1 MKKTFYNTK
10 IIVVSNREPYNIKKG
25 GKAEKTVGGLVAA
38 LDPVMQASKGVWIAS
53 GTKEDEANGTL
64 RCMVP
69 PGQESYEL
77 RKVPLS
83 HADIEGYYNGYSNRF
98 LWPLCHY
105 ALEKL
110 YLTRQYWNSYK
121 KVNRLFSDAVI
132 EEAGKE
138 KAIVWLQDY
147 HLALCAAEIKA
158 RRPAISVS
166 LFWHIPW
173 PPYDVFKACPQR
185 REVMEG
191 LLANDLLGFQLDHY
205 KQNFMHCVER
215 EIADAKVDYEG
226 GKVFYKNHATLI
238 KPFPISVDYM
248 WFDQTARAPS
258 SDALFKKFVRK
269 RGLEGQLLG
278 LGVNRL
284 DYTKGLL
291 KCLDAIEYFFS
302 RYPRYRGRMTFVQ
315 VAVPT
320 RRVEPYIRYME
331 RVNKR
336 VAAVN
341 NRFAKNGWK
350 PIEYIVGGLRHEELA
365 AIYKHASIAI
375 ISSVYDGMNLVAKE
389 YIASQVELKGSIL
402 VSEFAGAAEELPGV
416 TIINP
421 YDTTSFG
428 EAIKTAIER
437 RADEKR
443 AALEEARA
451 HVKKYDIYKWVDDI
465 VWEFEKLG

>member
-1 MKKTFYNTK
+1 METFHNTR

-25 GKAEKTVGGLVAA
+25 GKGEKTVGGLVAA
-38 LDPVMQASKGVWIAS
+38 LDPVMQASRGVWIAS
-53 GTKEDEANGTL
+53 GTKEDEANGML
-64 RCMVP
+64 RVRVP
-69 PGQESYEL
+69 PGKESYVL

-83 HADIEGYYNGYSNRF
+83 HNDIEGYYNGYSNRF

-105 ALEKL
+105 ALDKV

-132 EEAGKE
+132 DEAGKE

-173 PPYDVFKACPQR
+173 PPYDVFRACPQR
-185 REVMEG
+185 REVIEG
-191 LLANDLLGFQLDHY
+191 LLANDLLGFQLEHY
-205 KQNFMHCVER
+205 KRNFIDCVER
-215 EIADAKVDYEG
+215 ELEEAKVDHDRG
-226 GKVFYKNHATLI
+226 VVFFGNHATSI
-238 KPFPISVDYM
+238 KAFPISVDYE
-248 WFDQTARAPS
+248 WFDKAAREPS
-258 SDALFKKFVRK
+258 SDTLFRKFIRK
-269 RGLEGQLLG
+269 RGLEGQLIG

-284 DYTKGLL
+284 DYSKGIL

-331 RVNKR
+331 RVGKR
-336 VAAVN
+336 VAAIN
-341 NRFAKNGWK
+341 NRFSKDGWK
-350 PIEYIVGGLRHEELA
+350 PVEYILGNLQHRELA
-365 AIYKHASIAI
+365 ALYKHASIAI
-375 ISSVYDGMNLVAKE
+375 ISSLYDGMNLVAKE

-402 VSEFAGAAEELPGV
+402 ISEFAGAAEEIPGV

-421 YDTTSFG
+421 YDTASFG
-428 EAIKTAIER
+428 EAIKTALER
-437 RADEKR
+437 KAGEKR
-443 AALEEARA
+443 EALEAARA
-451 HVKKYDIYKWVDDI
+451 HIKKNDIYKWVDDI